1 MPRILALAIGLAL
14 VCAAPAA
21 AQDCLT
27 AEPPAVSAPERPL
40 RLGIFPLAAGSA
52 GAAQAA
58 PAPEDP
64 AKALDALRRLRPP
77 GRELIVRL
85 NRMFWADGDAGLAR
99 FAGLVDGYAREGFRS
114 ELQVRYHPPDGHA
127 GDIAG
132 WLEYVRAAVRT
143 FAPRRSVVALSI
155 TNEANLPGSPNT
167 SDGFYAG
174 VRDALVQGVIAAR
187 AEADRLGR
195 PDLSIGFS
203 YAYRNSPEADD
214 AFWEELGAKGG
225 TAFAAAVDHVGLQV
239 YPGLFWPPATTDPA
253 GDVIEA
259 MTLLRDCWMPKAGL
273 GRDVAL
279 WVTENGYAT
288 RGGAGE
294 DRQAADLTATLDA
307 LARYSGTLGIT
318 DYRYF
323 NLRDNRSTGPDL
335 FDAVGLLFD
344 DYREKAAFAAFRG
357 TVVAHGAAVP
367 PAPAAGSPGTAPVR
381 ALRVT
386 VRPRTV
392 VRGRRTLLRIRVRSQ
407 GRGVSGALVRVG
419 SRRART
425 GHSGRA
431 RLRYRFV
438 GRPGRRL
445 VRVTSNGR
453 RATAPIRIRRSSVD

>member
-1 MPRILALAIGLAL
+1 MRRIAAIVLGLLAL
-14 VCAAPAA
+14 VLGAAPAA
-21 AQDCLT
+21 AQECVS

-52 GAAQAA
+52 GAAQAE

-64 AKALDALRRLRPP
+64 AKALAALQRLRPP
-77 GRELIVRL
+77 DRELVVRL
-85 NRMFWADGDAGLAR
+85 NRMFWSDGDAGLAR
-99 FAGLVDGYAREGFRS
+99 FASLVDGYARAGLRS
-114 ELQVRYHPPDGHA
+114 ELQVRYHPPAGRE

-203 YAYRNSPEADD
+203 YAYRNSPEADN
-214 AFWEELGAKGG
+214 AFWEELGRKGG
-225 TAFAAAVDHVGLQV
+225 VAFAAAVGHVGLQV
-239 YPGLFWPPATTDPA
+239 YPGLFWPPVTTDPA

-288 RGGAGE
+288 HGGAGE
-294 DRQAADLTATLDA
+294 DAQASDLRATLDA
-307 LARYSGTLGIT
+307 IARWSGALGVT

-323 NLRDNRSTGPDL
+323 NLRDDASRGPDL

-344 DYREKAAFAAFRG
+344 DYREKHAFA
-357 TVVAHGAAVP
+357 T
-367 PAPAAGSPGTAPVR
+367 
-381 ALRVT
+381 
-386 VRPRTV
+386 
-392 VRGRRTLLRIRVRSQ
+392 
-407 GRGVSGALVRVG
+407 
-419 SRRART
+419 
-425 GHSGRA
+425 
-431 RLRYRFV
+431 YRDAIK
-438 GRPGRRL
+438 R
-445 VRVTSNGR
+445 
-453 RATAPIRIRRSSVD
+453 

>member
-1 MPRILALAIGLAL
+1 MLALAVAL
-14 VCAAPAA
+14 GWSAPAA
-21 AQDCLT
+21 AQDCLS

-52 GAAQAA
+52 GAAQAE

-77 GRELIVRL
+77 GRELVVRL

-114 ELQVRYHPPDGHA
+114 ELQVRYHPPDGRA

-203 YAYRNSPEADD
+203 YAYRNSPQADD
-214 AFWEELGAKGG
+214 AFWKELGAKGG
-225 TAFAAAVDHVGLQV
+225 AAFAAAVGHVGLQV

-253 GDVIEA
+253 GDVVEA
-259 MTLLRDCWMPKAGL
+259 LTLLRDCWMPKAGL
-273 GRDVAL
+273 GRGVPL
-279 WVTENGYAT
+279 WVSENGYAT
-288 RGGAGE
+288 RGGTGE
-294 DRQAADLTATLDA
+294 ERQAADLTATLDA

-357 TVVAHGAAVP
+357 AVVAHGAAAPAV
-367 PAPAAGSPGTAPVR
+367 APAAPRGSAPP
-381 ALRVT
+381 LRVT

-392 VRGRRTLLRIRVRSQ
+392 VRGRRTLLRIRVRSG
-407 GRGVSGALVRVG
+407 GRDVYGALVRVG
-419 SRRART
+419 GRRVRT
-425 GHSGRA
+425 GRSGRA

-445 VRVTSNGR
+445 IRVTSDGR
-453 RATAPIRIRRSSVD
+453 RATAPLRVRRSSGE

>member
-1 MPRILALAIGLAL
+1 VRRAIVLALAVAL
-14 VCAAPAA
+14 GWSAPAA

-27 AEPPAVSAPERPL
+27 ADPPAPSAPPQPL
-40 RLGIFPLAAGSA
+40 RMGIFPLAAGSA
-52 GAAQAA
+52 GAAQTEPAA
-58 PAPEDP
+58 EDP
-64 AKALDALRRLRPP
+64 AKALAALRTLRAP
-77 GRELIVRL
+77 GKELVIRL

-99 FAGLVDGYAREGFRS
+99 FAALVDGYAREGFRS
-114 ELQVRYHPPDGHA
+114 ELQVRYHPPEGRA

-174 VRDALVQGVIAAR
+174 VRDALVQGVITAR

-203 YAYRNSPEADD
+203 FAYRGAPQSDD
-214 AFWEELGAKGG
+214 AFWEELGSRGG
-225 TAFAAAVDHVGLQV
+225 AAFAAAVGHVGLQV

-253 GDVIEA
+253 GDVTEA
-259 MTLLRDCWMPKAGL
+259 LTLLRDCWMPKAGL
-273 GRDVAL
+273 GRGVPL

-294 DRQAADLTATLDA
+294 DRQAGDLRATVDA
-307 LARYSGTLGIT
+307 LARWAGTLGIS

-323 NLRDNRSTGPDL
+323 NLRDNRSQGADL

-344 DYREKAAFAAFRG
+344 DYHEKKAFGVFRDAVASHG
-357 TVVAHGAAVP
+357 TVAP
-367 PAPAAGSPGTAPVR
+367 SAPAAAAPR
-381 ALRVT
+381 AARRLRVT
-386 VRPRTV
+386 VRPRSV
-392 VRGRRTLLRIRVRSQ
+392 RRGRLVLLRVRVR
-407 GRGVSGALVRVG
+407 RGGAGVHGALVRAG
-419 SRRART
+419 GRRVRT
-425 GHSGRA
+425 GRSGRA

-438 GRPGRRL
+438 GRPGVRL
-445 VRVTSNGR
+445 VRVTKDGR
-453 RATAPIRIRRSSVD
+453 RATASIRILPSGT

>member
-1 MPRILALAIGLAL
+1 MRRIAAIVLGLLAL
-14 VCAAPAA
+14 VLGAAPAA
-21 AQDCLT
+21 AQECVS

-52 GAAQAA
+52 GAAQAE

-64 AKALDALRRLRPP
+64 AEALAALGRLRPP
-77 GRELIVRL
+77 GREVVVRL
-85 NRMFWADGDAGLAR
+85 NRMFWAGGDAGLAR
-99 FAGLVDGYAREGFRS
+99 FAALVDGYARSGFRT
-114 ELQVRYHPPDGHA
+114 ELQVRYHPPEGRA

-143 FAPRRSVVALSI
+143 FAPRPSVVALSI

-203 YAYRNSPEADD
+203 YADRNSPAADD
-214 AFWEELGAKGG
+214 AFWDELGRKGG
-225 TAFAAAVDHVGLQV
+225 AAFAAAVGHVGLQV
-239 YPGLFWPPATTDPA
+239 YPGLFWPPVTTDPA
-253 GDVIEA
+253 GDVVEA
-259 MTLLRDCWMPKAGL
+259 LNLLRGCWMPKAGL
-273 GRDVAL
+273 GPAVPL

-288 RGGAGE
+288 RGGTGE
-294 DRQAADLTATLDA
+294 QRQAADLTATLAA

-344 DYREKAAFAAFRG
+344 DYREKAAFAAFRRAAERYG
-357 TVVAHGAAVP
+357 AVAPTGMGGGP
-367 PAPAAGSPGTAPVR
+367 GGAPAAAAPP

-386 VRPRTV
+386 VRPLTV
-392 VRGRRTLLRIRVRSQ
+392 VRGRRTLLRIRVRRG
-407 GRGVSGALVRVG
+407 GRNVPNALVRVG
-419 SRRART
+419 HRHKR
-425 GHSGRA
+425 
-431 RLRYRFV
+431 
-438 GRPGRRL
+438 
-445 VRVTSNGR
+445 
-453 RATAPIRIRRSSVD
+453 